1 MNDSVPPR
9 QEPAVPP
16 VVAEPA
22 PPAAEADAAHAPED
36 PAAGRTPWSLV
47 LIAVVALSL
56 VFGAWGL
63 WTVLASPGG
72 ASEDPGRRL
81 AQLEQEVTTL
91 TRSDQ
96 ISREA
101 NLKLQGAL
109 AERDEEIAG
118 LRADLAFY
126 ERFVGATAQRRGLTV
141 HELKLAPGGGQ
152 VWHATATL
160 TQNLNRGEPSEGE
173 LRLLVEGTLDGR
185 LQQLDWNA
193 LRQRQDA
200 PPLPYSFKYFQQVE
214 GDIVLPAGF
223 TPTRITA
230 RLQPRGGS
238 PVEQSFA
245 WSDATGRSAPDA

>member
-1 MNDSVPPR
+1 MNDSLPPR

-16 VVAEPA
+16 VAADPARAAAAGAEP
-22 PPAAEADAAHAPED
+22 PPADAAA
-36 PAAGRTPWSLV
+36 RTPWPLV

-56 VFGAWGL
+56 LFGAWGL
-63 WTVLASPGG
+63 WTVLSSAG
-72 ASEDPGRRL
+72 AGADPGERL

-91 TRSDQ
+91 ARSDQ

-101 NLKLQGAL
+101 NLQLQGAL

-193 LRQRQDA
+193 LRQREDA